1 MKISEISENIIISF
15 FSTAIARTIFH
26 PIDTLKTRLQFG
38 IISSK
43 SLFASSARNA
53 ESALGGS
60 LTARFGGLKLW
71 KGLGVT
77 LALSCPAGAVYLTSY
92 DVLKSALTKAYPTSN
107 TFLLHSA
114 AGAGAEGIA
123 SILFT
128 PMDVLKQKM
137 MTIKKDS
144 STWKTIVDL
153 YQSHGIRAFYRGF
166 LLTQLVFV
174 PFSATYFSVYEKSK
188 SYYTQ
193 KAILDTPA
201 QFACSFFA
209 AAIASMITNPLDVIK
224 CRIQILTNVS
234 TRQVIRDLYKEAGVK
249 AFAKGLTARIIW
261 AAPSMSLSVAIW
273 EFGKENFERV
283 Q

>member
-1 MKISEISENIIISF
+1 MKSSEISETIIISF
-15 FSTAIARTIFH
+15 FSTAIARTVFH

-38 IISSK
+38 TTSAK
-43 SLFASSARNA
+43 SLFASSASRNA
-53 ESALGGS
+53 ESALGRS
-60 LTARFGGLKLW
+60 LW

-92 DVLKSALTKAYPTSN
+92 DVLKSTLTKAYPTSN

-128 PMDVLKQKM
+128 PMDVLKQKL
-137 MTIKKDS
+137 MTIKRDS
-144 STWKTIVDL
+144 SSWKTIVDL
-153 YQSHGIRAFYRGF
+153 YQSHGIRAFYRGY

-174 PFSATYFSVYEKSK
+174 PFSAAYFSVYEKSK

-193 KAILDTPA
+193 KAKLDTTA
-201 QFACSFFA
+201 QFACSLFA
-209 AAIASMITNPLDVIK
+209 AAIASTITNPLDVIK

-273 EFGKENFERV
+273 EFGKDFISKTKV
-283 Q
+283 